1 MFKELQSTSTTK
13 VTKAEGT
20 IKRIKVKI
28 RTVSLFLSLKNSKKL
43 KRDRTF
49 VVQKILKKS
58 NTQILKNSKTQKLKH
73 SKLITHINHK
83 SHKSGRNFKAS

>member
-20 IKRIKVKI
+20 LKRLKVKI
-28 RTVSLFLSLKNSKKL
+28 RTVSLFLSLKSSKKL

-83 SHKSGRNFKAS
+83 SHKSGRNFKAY